1 LNIPQFKYLI
11 IIYYALSAILLTIVG
26 VKGGPYVLPHSFGL
40 SLASMIWPFLVALVL
55 RVRFED
61 IVVDKSHIF
70 ERPRLQ
76 FFFDFGLFLLIG
88 GLLFAYQLL
97 YNQVHVF
104 LAGKL
109 FFWVLIIGYFASM
122 DLSLLRERRGFESA
136 KPIYQH
142 DFEAGSITHRL
153 SLFLTIT
160 VLIAIAATT
169 MSGYGYLKLL
179 EVQDWSS
186 EQLLK
191 SFLVDA
197 FFILLVVVSLTIR
210 LIHTHSV
217 NFQHFFDIQ
226 LAVLRFVQD
235 GDYQKY
241 VPIVSRDEFGLIA
254 QQTNKMIDE
263 LKEKEKIQ
271 TTLGQVVSPNVMNKL
286 LTKDVG
292 SLKSGNQRDMA
303 ILFCDIRQFTNYA
316 ESTPPEEVLLFLN
329 TYFTKMADLVSEHNG
344 VVNKF
349 IGDAILAVYDYEDC
363 ENPSEDAFATAMD
376 ILDHSQAIVLSDDR
390 TIEVGVGVHYGS
402 VAAGILGSADRF
414 EYTYIGDA
422 VNTASRLE
430 GLSKRLDYKIIVS
443 VNARNQLSKQSQAK
457 LTDLGGH
464 RVRGKADL
472 VHIYGAAAVE
482 K

>member
-1 LNIPQFKYLI
+1 MNIPQFKYLI
-11 IIYYALSAILLTIVG
+11 FIYYALSAILLTIVG
-26 VKGGPYVLPHSFGL
+26 VKGGPYALPHSFGL
-40 SLASMIWPFLVALVL
+40 SLISMTWPFLVALIL

-61 IVVDKSHIF
+61 IVVDKAHIF

-88 GLLFAYQLL
+88 GLVFAYQLF
-97 YNQVHVF
+97 YNQVPVF

-109 FFWVLIIGYFASM
+109 FFGALIIGYFASM
-122 DLSLLRERRGFESA
+122 DMSLIRERRGFENA
-136 KPIYQH
+136 KPIYRH
-142 DFEAGSITHRL
+142 DFEAGSVTHRL

-169 MSGYGYLKLL
+169 MSGYGYLRLL

-186 EQLLK
+186 ERLLK
-191 SFLVDA
+191 TFLADA

-263 LKEKEKIQ
+263 LKDKEKIQ

-363 ENPSEDAFATAMD
+363 ENPSEDAFATALD

-390 TIEVGVGVHYGS
+390 TIDVGIGVHYGS

-430 GLSKRLDYKIIVS
+430 GLSKRLDHKVIVS
-443 VNARNQLSKQSQAK
+443 VNARNQLSSQSQAK
-457 LTDLGGH
+457 LTDLGEH

-472 VHIYGAAAVE
+472 VHIYGAVAVE
-482 K
+482 